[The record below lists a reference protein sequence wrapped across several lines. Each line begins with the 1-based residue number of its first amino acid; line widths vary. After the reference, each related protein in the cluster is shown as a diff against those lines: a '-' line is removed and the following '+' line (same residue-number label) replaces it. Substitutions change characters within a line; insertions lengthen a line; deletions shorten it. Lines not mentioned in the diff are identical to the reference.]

1 MDRRCEHRIPVELP
15 GSLKVRGSAE
25 QKIWYSQIS
34 SNGCRVSGV
43 ADGLLVGDIIDVCL
57 GPVGVSRATV
67 RWVQPGAIGAQFH
80 AELHPAVVSYFSA
93 FLVAAA

>member
-34 SNGCRVSGV
+34 SNGCRVVSHGV
-43 ADGLLVGDIIDVCL
+43 V
-57 GPVGVSRATV
+57 
-67 RWVQPGAIGAQFH
+67 
-80 AELHPAVVSYFSA
+80 
-93 FLVAAA
+93 